1 MAAGKY
7 DFTIEQGA
15 TVDFAVQYKDS
26 GSNPIDLSG
35 YQARMQFRPTFG
47 SDTIFLTLSSSLG
60 SCGTGLNLSGS
71 GGQAASTPPSSGSIG
86 VFISAV
92 SSSQLSF
99 NAALYD
105 LEIASGSGD
114 CAVVTRLL
122 EGVVKLSKNIT
133 LGSF

>member
-47 SDTIFLTLSSSLG
+47 SDTVLLTLSSSLG

-71 GGQAASTPPSSGSIG
+71 GGSMASTPPSSGSIG

>member
-7 DFTIEQGA
+7 NFTIEQGA

-26 GSNPIDLSG
+26 NSTPIDLSG

-47 SDTIFLTLSSSLG
+47 STTTFLTLSSSLG
-60 SCGTGLNLSGS
+60 PCGTGLNLSGS
-71 GGQAASTPPSSGSIG
+71 GGIDASTPIASGSIG

-92 SSSQLSF
+92 SSSQLTF
-99 NAALYD
+99 DGALYD
-105 LEIASGSGD
+105 LEIASGSGN
-114 CAVVTRLL
+114 CTVVTRLL
-122 EGVVKLSKNIT
+122 EGVVTLSKNIT

>member
-7 DFTIEQGA
+7 NFTIEQGA

-26 GSNPIDLSG
+26 GSNPINLSE

-47 SDTIFLTLSSSLG
+47 SSTVYLTLSSSLG
-60 SCGTGLNLSGS
+60 PCGTGLNLSGS
-71 GGQAASTPPSSGSIG
+71 GGLNASTPPSSGSVG
-86 VFISAV
+86 VFISAL
-92 SSSQLSF
+92 SSSQLTF

-105 LEIASGSGD
+105 LEIASGSGN

-122 EGVVKLSKNIT
+122 EGTVKLSKNVT
-133 LGSF
+133 LGNF

>member
-7 DFTIEQGA
+7 NFTIEQGA

-35 YQARMQFRPTFG
+35 HQARMQIKPTFG
-47 SDTIFLTLSSSLG
+47 SSTTFLTLSSSLG
-60 SCGTGLNLSGS
+60 TCGTGLNLSGS
-71 GGQAASTPPSSGSIG
+71 GGLNASTPLSSGSIG
-86 VFISAV
+86 IFISAA
-92 SSSQLSF
+92 SSSQLNF
-99 NAALYD
+99 NGALYD

-133 LGSF
+133 LGGF

>member
-1 MAAGKY
+1 MAAGNY
-7 DFTIEQGA
+7 DFKIEQGA

-47 SDTIFLTLSSSLG
+47 SSTVYLTLSSSLG
-60 SCGTGLNLSGS
+60 PCGTGLNLSGS
-71 GGQAASTPPSSGSIG
+71 GGQSAATPPSSGSIG
-86 VFISAV
+86 VFISAM
-92 SSSQLSF
+92 SSSQLTFTS
-99 NAALYD
+99 ALYD
-105 LEIASGSGD
+105 LEIASGSGN

-122 EGVVKLSKNIT
+122 EGVVTLSQNVT